1 MSLFIVKPLL
11 VGTLN
16 AIIPTYTQ
24 PEVRATPY
32 RADIATVDN
41 PDTTDSEIFD
51 TDALNFPSLILP
63 ILVTVLLL

>member
-24 PEVRATPY
+24 PEVRVTPY
-32 RADIATVDN
+32 RADIAD
-41 PDTTDSEIFD
+41 IFD

-63 ILVTVLLL
+63 ILVTVLSL